1 MLITRR
7 PALLATCI
15 IASVVG
21 CVPNS
26 GGVGPTLPWN
36 RQVPGQL
43 SGSTNPW
50 AQSGNGLNP
59 YSTGPSASSSPRWS
73 FLADLQRQADRQQ
86 VLAQQQ
92 RRRLDQVR
100 ILQQEQDQKDRLYA
114 QEFRTKER
122 SALAKQYAEQE
133 QKMLG
138 RVDQL
143 QGRAT
148 DLDVNN
154 RDLHA
159 QVVRSKQRNN
169 VLQGQ
174 IDLLKRRL
182 ADTSNQLAQSQQT
195 SQETD
200 RRLQAMQASTRRRAS
215 ASITANSSLNRGITA
230 VLVPGMDIRQDGDRI
245 RISIPSDKLFMTG
258 TATLHQGSQPYIDQV
273 ARVILEHYPR
283 QIVGIEAHTDQG
295 PSLANTQWRNQHQ
308 LTSAQGMAAFEQLT
322 ARSISPLQ
330 LFVLGHGGNHPLV
343 SDGTPQGQSLNRR
356 IEVVIYPEMFAQR

>member
-7 PALLATCI
+7 PALLATCM
-15 IASVVG
+15 IASLVG
-21 CVPNS
+21 CAPNS

-36 RQVPGQL
+36 RPL
-43 SGSTNPW
+43 SSSTNPW
-50 AQSGNGLNP
+50 SQSGNGLDPN
-59 YSTGPSASSSPRWS
+59 STNPSAAGNPQWS

-86 VLAQQQ
+86 VVAQQQ
-92 RRRLDQVR
+92 RRRLEQVR
-100 ILQQEQDQKDRLYA
+100 VLQQQQDQKDRLYA
-114 QEFRTKER
+114 QQHRTQER

-133 QKMLG
+133 RKMLG

-159 QVVRSKQRNN
+159 QIVRSEQRNN
-169 VLQGQ
+169 LLQDE

-182 ADTSNQLAQSQQT
+182 DDTSNQLAQSQQS
-195 SQETD
+195 SQETH
-200 RRLQAMQASTRRRAS
+200 RQLQALQASTRRRAS
-215 ASITANSSLNRGITA
+215 ASITANSSLNTSITA
-230 VLVPGMDIRQDGDRI
+230 VLVPGMDIRQDGDLV
-245 RISIPSDKLFMTG
+245 RISIPADKLFMTG
-258 TATLHQGSQPYIDQV
+258 TATMHQGAQPYIDQV

-283 QIVGIEAHTDQG
+283 QIVGIEAHTDYG
-295 PSLANTQWRNQHQ
+295 TSLAGTPWRNSHQ

-322 ARSISPLQ
+322 ARNISPLQ

-356 IEVVIYPEMFAQR
+356 IEVVIYPEMFPQR